1 MHWKKMLLMEKVK
14 PIVLNITNME
24 WLKTSEQHE
33 KLPNEVQ
40 LQWANDKWDYE
51 QVSSWLNSHFNASIK
66 DLLIKQVE
74 EDNAGGGWGGCC

>member
-1 MHWKKMLLMEKVK
+1 MEKAK
-14 PIVLNITNME
+14 SIVLNITNIE
-24 WLKTSEQHE
+24 WLNTNEQQD
-33 KLPNEVQ
+33 KLPTEVQ

-51 QVSSWLNSHFNASIK
+51 QISSWLNNHFNASIK

>member
-1 MHWKKMLLMEKVK
+1 MEKAK

-24 WLKTSEQHE
+24 WLTTSEQHE
-33 KLPNEVQ
+33 KLPTGAQ

-51 QVSSWLNSHFNASIK
+51 QVTNWLNNHFNASLK

-74 EDNAGGGWGGCC
+74 EDNSSGG